1 MEDQNKLF
9 VFERKEVILIFVFIV
24 LIAVIAFTLGVRTG
38 KSLSLKA
45 DGYTK
50 KDQEMIE
57 LKSVAEENVEDIVPM
72 DSTEKEASPLEQDE
86 IDQRIKEEMQ
96 KLAEEKVTVDPMT
109 DEAQIDDSQATS
121 NSETGDSSE
130 TIGETSNPY
139 AGKYTVQLS
148 AHKTQDSAQEFA
160 DAFIIKGYDMII
172 NEANI
177 PGKGKWYRVSIGL
190 FETRQE
196 ALSYISEKKDLF
208 QDREYTI
215 NKL

>member
-50 KDQEMIE
+50 EDQAMIE
-57 LKSVAEENVEDIVPM
+57 LKSVTEEKVDEILPEKKLGED
-72 DSTEKEASPLEQDE
+72 ESPLQQNS
-86 IDQRIKEEMQ
+86 IDQRIKEEMK
-96 KLAEEKVTVDPMT
+96 KLAEEGENNPAPVEIEEPVENNTEEIT
-109 DEAQIDDSQATS
+109 EAPEAT
-121 NSETGDSSE
+121 
-130 TIGETSNPY
+130 NPY
-139 AGKYTVQLS
+139 SGKYTVQLS
-148 AHKTQDSAQEFA
+148 AHKTQESAQEFA

-190 FETRQE
+190 FDTRQE
-196 ALSYISEKKDLF
+196 ALSYISDKKDLF

-215 NKL
+215 NQL

>member
-9 VFERKEVILIFVFIV
+9 VFERKEVVLIFVFIV

-50 KDQEMIE
+50 KDQEMID
-57 LKSVAEENVEDIVPM
+57 LKSVTEEKVDEILPTEDTP
-72 DSTEKEASPLEQDE
+72 KEESPLQQND

-96 KLAEEKVTVDPMT
+96 KLAEERVTVSPRD
-109 DEAQIDDSQATS
+109 
-121 NSETGDSSE
+121 NSKEEESLKE
-130 TIGETSNPY
+130 EVEVNETSTTEAKNPY

-148 AHKTQDSAQEFA
+148 AHKSQESAQEFA

-190 FETRQE
+190 FDTRQE
-196 ALSYISEKKDLF
+196 ALTYISDQNELF

-215 NKL
+215 NQL